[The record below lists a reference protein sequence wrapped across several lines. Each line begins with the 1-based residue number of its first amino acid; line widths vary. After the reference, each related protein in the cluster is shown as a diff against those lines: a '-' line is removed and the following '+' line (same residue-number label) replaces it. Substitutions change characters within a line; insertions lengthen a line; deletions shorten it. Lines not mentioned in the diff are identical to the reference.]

1 MNPFLLF
8 QYIVII
14 RALNKTFPLGFCSL
28 ITNLSKFIAMKN
40 LQLFP
45 LTIIVFCLIFS
56 CSSSRKSSEE
66 QTGKRRSTLTSVKP
80 NVKNPNR
87 AVLNASGDGLT
98 PGIAQNNGAGSE
110 ENAASIANNAI
121 NKAGA
126 AARAAQQK
134 SGNLSDEDFINKVAV
149 SEMMEM
155 LISRSI
161 QKTTANKKI
170 KDYAAVILN
179 DNLKIQSELKMITEN
194 KHIVLADSVN
204 SGLQSVK
211 ASAEKMETSNANG
224 QGDLEYV
231 QMMIADLQSTIRL
244 FEAGSRSKDPV
255 INAFAVKH
263 LPLLRKHLEDAQE
276 LTIEVSPKR

>member
-1 MNPFLLF
+1 MD
-8 QYIVII
+8 IG
-14 RALNKTFPLGFCSL
+14 KHSPLVFVVL
-28 ITNLSKFIAMKN
+28 VTNLSKFILMKS
-40 LQLFP
+40 LQLLP
-45 LTIIVFCLIFS
+45 VTIIVFCLISS

-66 QTGKRRSTLTSVKP
+66 QTGKRKNTLTSVKP

-98 PGIAQNNGAGSE
+98 PGITQNNGAGSE

-161 QKTTANKKI
+161 QKTTVNKKI
-170 KDYAAVILN
+170 KDYAANILS
-179 DNLKIQSELKMITEN
+179 DNSLIQNELKIVMDN

-211 ASAEKMETSNANG
+211 KSAEKIEASEVNG
-224 QGDLEYV
+224 KADLEYV
-231 QMMIADLQSTIRL
+231 QLMIADLQSTIRL

-255 INAFAVKH
+255 INNFAVKY
-263 LPLLRKHLEDAQE
+263 LPLLRKHLEGAQE
-276 LTIEVSPKR
+276 LTKEVSPKR